1 MSLRLPSQSGFTLIE
16 VLIVLVLVAIISVGS
31 FSLLGLFFDTEEMV
45 DQRAEQLRRFSM
57 AMYRIDNDFRQV
69 TARAVKNAYS
79 GYEHALRGD
88 EDELEFTRLGAANLT
103 GEPRGELLRLSY
115 SIGYAEDL
123 EIDSLTTG
131 TGREGEDDIGGLLLR
146 SRWQVLDRSP
156 DSAPIAEPLLMGVES
171 LNLQYLDPD
180 TEAWVAQWPPIS
192 SGGPDTDADTRLPQ
206 AIEFVIV
213 TRQYGEIRRVFQ
225 ILAAEDSSSADDDD
239 DDER

>member
-156 DSAPIAEPLLMGVES
+156 DSVPIAEPLLMGVES
-171 LNLQYLDPD
+171 LSLQYLDPD
-180 TEAWVAQWPPIS
+180 TDAWVAQWPPIS
-192 SGGPDTDADTRLPQ
+192 SDGSQTEADIRLPQ

-213 TRQYGEIRRVFQ
+213 TRQYGEVRRVFQ

-239 DDER
+239 DDGR

>member
-171 LNLQYLDPD
+171 LSLQYLDPD
-180 TEAWVAQWPPIS
+180 TDAWVAQWPPIS
-192 SGGPDTDADTRLPQ
+192 SDGSQTEADIRLPQ

-225 ILAAEDSSSADDDD
+225 ILAGEDRTSG
-239 DDER
+239 EEEP

>member
-1 MSLRLPSQSGFTLIE
+1 MSTRLPTQSGFTLVE

-69 TARAVKNAYS
+69 TARAIKNAYS
-79 GYEHALRGD
+79 GYEPALRGD

-115 SIGYAEDL
+115 AIGYTEDL
-123 EIDSLTTG
+123 ESDSLVSNT
-131 TGREGEDDIGGLLLR
+131 GEDEDIGGLLLR
-146 SRWQVLDRSP
+146 SRWQILDRSP
-156 DSAPIAEPLLMGVES
+156 DSESIAEPLLTGVES
-171 LNLQYLDPD
+171 LSFQYLDPD
-180 TEAWVAQWPPIS
+180 SDAWVAQWPPVS
-192 SGGPDTDADTRLPQ
+192 STTSTTSADTRLPE
-206 AIEFVIV
+206 AIELVLV

-225 ILAAEDSSSADDDD
+225 LPVEEGSSSDDNGDDDD
-239 DDER
+239 DT

>member
-1 MSLRLPSQSGFTLIE
+1 MSMRLPSQSGFTLVE
-16 VLIVLVLVAIISVGS
+16 VLVVLILVAIISVGS

-79 GYEHALRGD
+79 GYEPALRGD

-123 EIDSLTTG
+123 ETDSLTIG
-131 TGREGEDDIGGLLLR
+131 TGGEDEEFGGLLLR

-156 DSAPIAEPLLMGVES
+156 DSEPITEPLLMGVES
-171 LNLQYLDPD
+171 LSLQYLDPD
-180 TEAWVAQWPPIS
+180 SDAWVAQWPPVS
-192 SGGPDTDADTRLPQ
+192 TTTSTTEADTRLPQ

-213 TRQYGEIRRVFQ
+213 TQQYGEIRRVFQ
-225 ILAAEDSSSADDDD
+225 ILTEEDSSSDDNDD
-239 DDER
+239 NGT

>member
-1 MSLRLPSQSGFTLIE
+1 MSLRLSSQSGFTLIE

-131 TGREGEDDIGGLLLR
+131 TGRGARTI
-146 SRWQVLDRSP
+146 
-156 DSAPIAEPLLMGVES
+156 
-171 LNLQYLDPD
+171 
-180 TEAWVAQWPPIS
+180 
-192 SGGPDTDADTRLPQ
+192 
-206 AIEFVIV
+206 
-213 TRQYGEIRRVFQ
+213 
-225 ILAAEDSSSADDDD
+225 
-239 DDER
+239 